1 MRILWVKAGK
11 LVPVDTGGKIR
22 SYNILR
28 RLAERHEVTFLS
40 HYGGERD
47 EAYERE
53 LLNHLPG
60 AKSVYTGVR
69 DATTLERGLTYLQR
83 LPSSAPFGVTKF
95 TTRMVQNMLTEWLN
109 DGRFDVAVCDFLG
122 STLNFPAQS
131 ATPVALFQ
139 HNVESILWRR
149 HSEHETHPVKRAA
162 FKLEAAKMARYE
174 AAAVARFDHIIAVSE
189 FDREQMAKM
198 SATARISVVPTG
210 VDLGQY
216 QSGAGESPT
225 EPVVIFLGSM
235 DWEANID
242 GVSYF
247 CRDIW
252 PKILRAVPEARFR
265 VVGRNPPP
273 RIKQLEQNA
282 ADRIEVT
289 GRVESVIEPLQ
300 QAAVFVV
307 PLRIGGG
314 TRLKIYEAMAMRKA
328 VVSTTIGAEGLDVN
342 HGKDI
347 VLADDPETF
356 ADGVIDL
363 LRDHPKRMRFEQA
376 AGEQAA
382 RYDWSVVTRTF
393 EESLAQTIRDAR
405 GTRTTASRA
414 ARA

>member
-40 HYGGERD
+40 HYGGEKD
-47 EAYERE
+47 PAYERE
-53 LLNHLPG
+53 IHQHLAG
-60 AKSVYTGVR
+60 AEVVYTGVR

-83 LPSSAPFGVTKF
+83 LPSAAPFGVTKF
-95 TTRMVQNMLTEWLN
+95 TTRMVQNMLAKWL
-109 DGRFDVAVCDFLG
+109 DEGRFDVAVCDFLG
-122 STLNFPAQS
+122 STLNFPERS

-174 AAAVARFDHIIAVSE
+174 AAAVARFDHVIAVSE
-189 FDREQMAKM
+189 FDREQMLKM
-198 SATARISVVPTG
+198 APNARISVVPTG
-210 VDLGQY
+210 VDLAQY
-216 QSGAGESPT
+216 QAGAAESAT
-225 EPVVIFLGSM
+225 EPLVIFLGSM
-235 DWEANID
+235 DWEANVD

-247 CRDIW
+247 CREIW
-252 PKILRAVPEARFR
+252 PQIKRAVPEARFR
-265 VVGRNPPP
+265 IVGRNPPP
-273 RIKQLEQNA
+273 RIKQLA
-282 ADRIEVT
+282 SADIEVT
-289 GRVESVIEPLQ
+289 GRVESVIEHLQ

-347 VLADDPETF
+347 LLADEPEGF
-356 ADGVIDL
+356 AADVIDL
-363 LRDHPKRMRFEQA
+363 LRDHPKRRRFEIA

-382 RYDWSVVTRTF
+382 RYDWPVVTRTF

-405 GTRTTASRA
+405 ARIGGA
-414 ARA
+414 ARAAGA